1 MLEIVAAVVC
11 AISGVAAAH
20 VVVAESDAHRLGHP
34 DRWWAPRCEQC
45 GSRLEPTLTRCAAE
59 AHRQRR
65 ANTVSLVALPILF
78 AALPFVVPSLWV
90 LPAYLVFVG
99 TGVLLTITDIDTK
112 LIPNRILVRGG
123 GLSAVALV
131 VGSLFA
137 AEPGALLRAV
147 AASMA
152 YFGGMLVLALLARGA
167 LGFGDVKLAALLGAF
182 TGYLGWGHLAVT
194 AVGSFII
201 AGLVALVLL
210 VFRRATRKD
219 HIPFGP
225 FMVAAA
231 FVAVYFG
238 DLIID
243 WYQR

>member
-1 MLEIVAAVVC
+1 MLEIAAAIVC
-11 AISGVAAAH
+11 AVIGVAAAH
-20 VVVAESDAHRLGHP
+20 VVVAESDAHRLGQP
-34 DRWWAPRCEQC
+34 DRWWDPLCEQC
-45 GSRLEPTLTRCAAE
+45 GSPLVPTLARCAE
-59 AHRQRR
+59 EGHRQRR
-65 ANTVSLVALPILF
+65 ANIATLVALPILF

-99 TGVLLTITDIDTK
+99 TSVLLTITDIDTK
-112 LIPNRILVRGG
+112 LIPNRILLRGG
-123 GLSAVALV
+123 GLSAIALV
-131 VGSLFA
+131 VGALFA
-137 AEPGALLRAV
+137 AAPGPLLRAL
-147 AASMA
+147 AASAA
-152 YFGGMLVLALLARGA
+152 YFGAMLILALLARGA

-210 VFRRATRKD
+210 VFRLASRRD

-238 DLIID
+238 DAIID